1 MSAKGLLLRELADKN
16 RGINATETDKQ
27 YIRSLVAQLEER
39 NPNPKPFEVP
49 QLLDGNWRLLYTTS
63 KELLGLDNIPF
74 FKLGSIYQ
82 CIRVRDAKIYN
93 IAEISGVPL
102 LEGIVS
108 VAARFEPVGDR
119 RVNVRFER
127 AISGLQRLLAYKSP
141 NSLIDQIEA
150 GKKFAAIDFK
160 ITAREQ
166 RGWLDITYLDETFRL
181 GRGNEGSIF
190 ILDRVGAVTS
200 P

>member
-1 MSAKGLLLRELADKN
+1 MMIKGNLLRELADKN

-27 YIRSLVAQLEER
+27 FIRSLVAQLEEC
-39 NPNPKPFEVP
+39 NPNPKPLEVP

-63 KELLGLDNIPF
+63 QELLGLNNIPL
-74 FKLGSIYQ
+74 FKLGNIYQ
-82 CIRVRDAKIYN
+82 CVRVGDAKIYN
-93 IAEISGVPL
+93 IAEISGLPF

-108 VAARFEPVGDR
+108 VAARFEPVSDR

-127 AISGLQRLLAYKSP
+127 AISGFQRLMSYESP
-141 NSLIDQIEA
+141 NSFIEQIES
-150 GKKFAAIDFK
+150 GKKFAAIDFQ

-166 RGWLDITYLDETFRL
+166 RGWLDITYLDETMRV

-190 ILDRVGAVTS
+190 VLDKVGEVTRT
-200 P
+200 

>member
-16 RGINATETDKQ
+16 RGINATETDRQ
-27 YIRSLVAQLEER
+27 YIRSLVAQLEES

-49 QLLDGNWRLLYTTS
+49 HLLEGNWRLLYTTS
-63 KELLGLDNIPF
+63 QELLGLDKIPF
-74 FKLGSIYQ
+74 YQLGTIYQ
-82 CIRVRDAKIYN
+82 CVRVLDAKIYN
-93 IAEISGVPL
+93 IAEISGLPL

-127 AISGLQRLLAYKSP
+127 AISGLQRPIAYKSP
-141 NSLIDQIEA
+141 NSFIERIEA
-150 GKKFAAIDFK
+150 GQKFAAIDFK

-166 RGWLDITYLDETFRL
+166 RGWLDITYLDDTMRL

-190 ILDRVGAVTS
+190 ILDKV
-200 P
+200 